1 MKELTILQAEN
12 IYGGGPCEAAAVAGL
27 VVAVAYGAAALGWLE
42 LNPFGAGVLI
52 GASIG
57 LAGYGVYCAFS

>member
-27 VVAVAYGAAALGWLE
+27 VVAVADGAALLGWMA
-42 LNPFGAGVLI
+42 LNPFGAGILV